1 MKYSFLRMIAF
12 TAIAGVA
19 FVGCQKEELNTA
31 ETGLVTNG
39 QAAVQQNAE
48 KQRTTITVNDVV
60 GEYKGTL
67 DKVVMRGRNRGK
79 VLNQIF
85 TVSKYNN
92 SKFSLHLPPFK
103 VGEMPGTIEIDAKGI
118 KLNSDGTFKASN
130 ISNGVLLTVP
140 ILGETPYPI
149 TSMEGSFTPTNDG
162 RYKLQVGIHS
172 EGKIFFYITIFTAY
186 VHFEGDQQQL
196 GN

>member
-1 MKYSFLRMIAF
+1 MKYSFLKMIAF

-19 FVGCQKEELNTA
+19 FIGCQKEELNTA
-31 ETGLVTNG
+31 ETGLVANS
-39 QAAVQQNAE
+39 QAVVQQNAE
-48 KQRTTITVNDVV
+48 LQRTTITVNDVV

-67 DKVVMRGRNRGK
+67 DKVVMRGKDRGK

-92 SKFSLHLPPFK
+92 SKFNLHLPAFK
-103 VGEMPGTIEIDAKGI
+103 VGEMPGTIEIKANGI

-140 ILGETPYPI
+140 VLGKTPYPI

-186 VHFEGDQQQL
+186 VHFEGDQQL

>member
-1 MKYSFLRMIAF
+1 MKHSFLRMIAF
-12 TAIAGVA
+12 TAIAVVA
-19 FVGCQKEELNTA
+19 FIGCQKEELNTA
-31 ETGLVTNG
+31 KTGLVANS
-39 QAAVQQNAE
+39 QAVVQQNAE
-48 KQRTTITVNDVV
+48 LQRTTITVNDVV

-67 DKVVMRGRNRGK
+67 DKVVMRGKDRGK

-92 SKFSLHLPPFK
+92 SKFNLHLPAFK
-103 VGEMPGTIEIDAKGI
+103 VGEMPGTIEIKANGI
-118 KLNSDGTFKASN
+118 KLNSNGTFKASN
-130 ISNGVLLTVP
+130 ISDGVLLRVP
-140 ILGETPYPI
+140 LLGETPYPI

-162 RYKLQVGIHS
+162 RYKLTVGIHS

-186 VHFEGDQQQL
+186 VHFEGDQQL